1 MTAADAWL
9 LALCVAGLLVAL
21 GATSGLVNTRLWV
34 SEPLVCAAAGVALGP
49 VGFGLL
55 HFDPGSSPD
64 DAAILRE
71 VARVTLA
78 ISVTGAAMR
87 LPRGWMTGQWRGLVV
102 ALGPGMLLMWAA
114 GSLIAAAALGLPP
127 LVCLLVGAAIAP
139 TDPVLSAPV
148 VTGKLAR
155 KAVPDDL
162 RHAIT
167 AESGANDGLAL
178 PLVVLPILLL
188 MEASPGAALR
198 DWLLHTL
205 LWEVGAAVAAGAA
218 IGWLACHVLRWA
230 RQHPDAERA
239 SLLTVALSLSIAT
252 LAAMQ
257 VLGGSGILAAFVAG
271 AMLKEA
277 LEDEQQERQEHFNE
291 AFGRFFDLPVMIL
304 FGIAAP
310 WAAWGVL
317 GWRGAAFAA
326 GVLLLRR
333 LPAWLLLRRWM
344 PWTQPLPQA
353 LFAGWFGPVGAAALF
368 YACDA
373 QARTGVAA
381 IWPAVSLA
389 AAASVLAH
397 GVTGTHL
404 SALLGRVRQ
413 DTTGAR
419 RTLARQV
426 DPA

>member
-1 MTAADAWL
+1 MTASDAWL
-9 LALCVAGLLVAL
+9 LTLCVAGLLVFL
-21 GATSGLVNTRLWV
+21 GVTSGLVNARLWL

-49 VGFGLL
+49 MGFDLL
-55 HFDPGSSPD
+55 RIDPGSSPQ
-64 DAAILRE
+64 DAAVFRE

-78 ISVTGAAMR
+78 IAVTGAAMR
-87 LPRGWMTGQWRGLVV
+87 LPRGWMTAQWRGLAV
-102 ALGPGMLLMWAA
+102 ALGPGMLLMWGA
-114 GSLIAAAALGLPP
+114 GSLVAAATLGLPT
-127 LVCLLVGAAIAP
+127 LVSILIGAAIAP

-148 VTGKLAR
+148 VSGRLAR
-155 KAVPDDL
+155 EAVPDDL

-167 AESGANDGLAL
+167 AESGANDGLGQ
-178 PLVVLPILLL
+178 PLVMVPVLLL
-188 MEASPGAALR
+188 TLSPGAALS
-198 DWLLHTL
+198 DWVLHVL
-205 LWEVGAAVAAGAA
+205 LWEVGVAVLVGAA
-218 IGWLACHVLRWA
+218 AGWLASHVLRWA
-230 RQHPDAERA
+230 RQRPDAERA
-239 SLLTVALSLSIAT
+239 SLLTVALSLSVAT

-277 LEDEQQERQEHFNE
+277 LESEQQELQEHFNE

-310 WAAWGVL
+310 WSAWGAL
-317 GWRGAAFAA
+317 GWHGAAFAV

-344 PWTQPLPQA
+344 PWTRPLPQA

-373 QARTGVAA
+373 QAQTGIGA

-389 AAASVLAH
+389 AAASVFAH
-397 GVTGTHL
+397 GITGTHL

-413 DTTGAR
+413 VAT
-419 RTLARQV
+419 V
-426 DPA
+426 HENPF

>member
-1 MTAADAWL
+1 VTAGDAWL

-55 HFDPGSSPD
+55 HFDPGSSSQ

-78 ISVTGAAMR
+78 VSVTGAAMR
-87 LPRGWMTGQWRGLVV
+87 LPRGWMTAQWRGLAV
-102 ALGPGMLLMWAA
+102 ALGPGMLLMWAV
-114 GSLIAAAALGLPP
+114 GSLVTAAALELPP

-178 PLVVLPILLL
+178 LLVALPILLL
-188 MEASPGAALR
+188 TEPSLGVALL
-198 DWLLHTL
+198 DWVLHTL
-205 LWEVGAAVAAGAA
+205 LWEVGAAVAVGAA

-230 RQHPDAERA
+230 RQRPDAERA
-239 SLLTVALSLSIAT
+239 SLLTVALSLSITT

-291 AFGRFFDLPVMIL
+291 AFGRFFDLPIMIL

-310 WAAWGVL
+310 WAAWGAL

-326 GVLLLRR
+326 GIVLLRR

-373 QARTGVAA
+373 QARTGIAA

-413 DTTGAR
+413 NTMSAR
-419 RTLARQV
+419 RIPAR
-426 DPA
+426 